1 MDVLTGLASFGAY
14 LDTKEVVEENVDYGT
29 TIKRDPING
38 LNVYDN
44 WAYPE
49 YKAYV
54 ADVAYKRYKEAENP
68 RKSGLI
74 PNFYNQMQEV
84 ARRNAEYRD
93 EILKR
98 EDAKEKVTLV
108 KQKENIDSRNL
119 KYVNIFL
126 YGFLPLMLLII
137 FVWWTM

>member
-1 MDVLTGLASFGAY
+1 MDVLAGLTSFGAY
-14 LDTKEVVEENVDYGT
+14 LDTKEVVEKNEDYGD

-68 RKSGLI
+68 RVSGLI

-84 ARRNAEYRD
+84 ARRNAEYKA

-98 EDAKEKVTLV
+98 EKEKEKVTLI

-126 YGFLPLMLLII
+126 YGFLPLLVLYI
-137 FVWWTM
+137 FVWMTM